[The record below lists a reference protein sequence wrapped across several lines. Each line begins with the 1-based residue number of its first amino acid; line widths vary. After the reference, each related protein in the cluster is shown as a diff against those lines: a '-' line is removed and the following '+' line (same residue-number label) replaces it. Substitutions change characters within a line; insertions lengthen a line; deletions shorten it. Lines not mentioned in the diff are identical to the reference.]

1 MKNAIVER
9 PILFSGPMVRAI
21 LEGRKTQTRRIVK
34 PQPPSFID
42 NLHGNELR
50 KRAPYEIQD
59 ADGNN
64 CGWGFQD
71 EENNYKFP
79 YGTIGERLWVRETWQ
94 HTGPEL
100 SDEPGYVYR
109 ADDPDWKSLQ
119 GWVWKPSIFMPRE
132 ACRIV
137 LEIENIRVERLQEIT
152 NADCLAEGI
161 QPLGPER
168 VTERTSS
175 GFEELPVP
183 IHIQAGKFDNRYST
197 VRGLF
202 AGIWQQIH
210 GVESWIANP
219 WVWVIQFRKIE
230 DR

>member
-1 MKNAIVER
+1 
-9 PILFSGPMVRAI
+9 
-21 LEGRKTQTRRIVK
+21 
-34 PQPPSFID
+34 
-42 NLHGNELR
+42 
-50 KRAPYEIQD
+50 
-59 ADGNN
+59 
-64 CGWGFQD
+64 
-71 EENNYKFP
+71 
-79 YGTIGERLWVRETWQ
+79 
-94 HTGPEL
+94 
-100 SDEPGYVYR
+100 
-109 ADDPDWKSLQ
+109 
-119 GWVWKPSIFMPRE
+119 MPRW

-137 LEIENIRVERLQEIT
+137 LQIENIRLERLHEIT

-175 GFEELPVP
+175 GFEELPVQ
-183 IHIQAGKFDNRYST
+183 IHIQAGQFDNRYST

-230 DR
+230 EK